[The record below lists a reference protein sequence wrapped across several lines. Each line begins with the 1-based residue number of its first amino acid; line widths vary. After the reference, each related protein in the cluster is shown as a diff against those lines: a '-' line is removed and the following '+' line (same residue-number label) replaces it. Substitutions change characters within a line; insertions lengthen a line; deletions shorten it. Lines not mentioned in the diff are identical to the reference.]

1 MTTPTTTSTGAS
13 THEYVDDPRNAT
25 ILISVNGRLVPRAEA
40 VVSVFDSGFI
50 LGDGVWEGLR
60 VIEGGVPFLDQHME
74 RLYEGARAIYMDI
87 GLTPDAMKA
96 RVFACLA
103 ANQMHDGVHIRLM
116 VTRGV
121 KATPYQDPRVTIGPP
136 TVVIIPEY
144 KTPKPEVARRGLKL
158 FTVHVRRT
166 GPDQQDQK
174 LNSHSKLNC
183 ILACI
188 QAAQAGAD
196 EALMLDPQGNVATC
210 NSTHFFIVRRGELWT
225 SSGMYCL
232 GGITRSNV
240 LRVAREAGIPTFER
254 DFSLV
259 DVYGADEAFVT
270 GTFAG
275 LTPVVTVDGRAI
287 GHPTRPLPP
296 HADGAAAGP
305 MTRRLTEAYKAIAK
319 REIVRG

>member
-13 THEYVDDPRNAT
+13 THEYVDDRRNAT

-60 VIEGGVPFLDQHME
+60 FIEGGIPFLDQHME

-87 GLTPDAMKA
+87 GLDPAAMKA

-103 ANQMHDGVHIRLM
+103 ANHMHDGVHIRLM

-136 TVVIIPEY
+136 TIVIIPEY
-144 KTPKPEVARRGLKL
+144 KTPKPEVAQRGLKL

-240 LRVAREAGIPTFER
+240 LRAAREAGIPTFER

-275 LTPVVTVDGRAI
+275 LTPVVTIDGRAI

-305 MTRRLTEAYKAIAK
+305 MTRRLTEAYKALAK

>member
-1 MTTPTTTSTGAS
+1 MTTAPSSTGAS
-13 THEYVDDPRNAT
+13 THEYVDDPRNERV
-25 ILISVNGRLVPRAEA
+25 LISVNGRLVPRPEA
-40 VVSVFDSGFI
+40 MVSVFDSGFI

-60 VIEGGVPFLDQHME
+60 LVEGGIPFLDRHME

-87 GLTPDAMKA
+87 GMPPQAMQA
-96 RVFACLA
+96 RVLDCLA
-103 ANQMHDGVHIRLM
+103 ANGMHDGVHIRLM

-121 KATPYQDPRVTIGPP
+121 KRTPYQDPRVTIGPP

-144 KTPKPEVARRGLKL
+144 KTPKPEIARRGLRL

-174 LNSHSKLNC
+174 FNSHSKLNC

-196 EALMLDPQGNVATC
+196 EALMLDPRGFVATC

-225 SSGMYCL
+225 SGGMYCL
-232 GGITRSNV
+232 GGITRGAV
-240 LRVAREAGIPTFER
+240 LEAAREAGIPTHER
-254 DFSLV
+254 DYSLV

-275 LTPVVTVDGRAI
+275 LTPVVEVDGRRI
-287 GHPTRPLPP
+287 GHPTRAAPA
-296 HADGAAAGP
+296 HDDGGAAGP
-305 MTRRLTEAYKAIAK
+305 MTRRLSDLYKALA
-319 REIVRG
+319 RRHTVRG